1 MRLKYLKQRSVTD
14 EYRITLPEPVKNVLY
29 PDEQYE
35 EKDIFWNLDT
45 KYNDIII
52 STEVLKDDP
61 SGLSDLL
68 TVHKTG
74 RSLSIVVPEDVRN
87 EFGISRGD
95 DLYLIAPEGVD
106 DVKPTTFIWTFE
118 KIESIILSGD
128 DEDLGDFPRRP
139 EF

>member
-1 MRLKYLKQRSVTD
+1 MKLKYLKQRSVTD

-29 PDEQYE
+29 PDEQYG
-35 EKDIFWNLDT
+35 EKGIYWNLDK

-52 STEVLKDDP
+52 STEVLYENQ

-68 TVHKTG
+68 TVHESG
-74 RSLSIVVPEDVRN
+74 GSVSAVVPEDVRT
-87 EFGISRGD
+87 EFGISKGD
-95 DLYLIAPEGVD
+95 DLYLIAPEGVS
-106 DVKPTTFIWTFE
+106 DVEPTTFIWTFE

-128 DEDLGDFPRRP
+128 DKDLGDFPRRP